1 MKAIQYQ
8 AYGSYEENR
17 LVEVDRPKPKDGEVL
32 VKMSTVGINPLDNTF
47 RSGHI
52 YLATPANVPRV
63 GGQTGAGVVV
73 ESRHPANQAG
83 DRVFVGAMG
92 WGLVTDG
99 TWREYV
105 AAPAAA
111 ISPIPANIDDD
122 VAAAYLAG
130 AGYLSG
136 YLALTEFAKLQPGQT
151 VLAPAIGSAVGMETL
166 QVARH
171 LGASMTIS
179 TASTTQKAKQA
190 RAGYGS
196 VVSMQRHD
204 VSRGE
209 LRPLLGVGKDHLPV
223 AYRTASRRDRELP
236 HSLQYDGR
244 AFLVA
249 IGEHFP
255 RLRHLRNEDHPTWRV
270 GYRLPRPA

>member
-17 LVEVDRPKPKDGEVL
+17 LVEVDRPKPKDSEVL

-73 ESRHPANQAG
+73 ESRHPAHQAG

-92 WGLVTDG
+92 WVLVTDG

-122 VAAAYLAG
+122 VDQLPPGDLSLATNPNKCDCETNPQECDEDE
-130 AGYLSG
+130 
-136 YLALTEFAKLQPGQT
+136 TELQEGT
-151 VLAPAIGSAVGMETL
+151 RV
-166 QVARH
+166 
-171 LGASMTIS
+171 LGA
-179 TASTTQKAKQA
+179 
-190 RAGYGS
+190 
-196 VVSMQRHD
+196 
-204 VSRGE
+204 
-209 LRPLLGVGKDHLPV
+209 LRIYLRDPKRSSPV
-223 AYRTASRRDRELP
+223 KYERK
-236 HSLQYDGR
+236 
-244 AFLVA
+244 
-249 IGEHFP
+249 
-255 RLRHLRNEDHPTWRV
+255 
-270 GYRLPRPA
+270 

>member
-8 AYGSYEENR
+8 AYGGFEENR
-17 LVEVDRPKPKDGEVL
+17 LVEVDRPQLKDGEVL
-32 VKMSTVGINPLDNTF
+32 VKMSTFGINPLDNTF

-52 YLATPANVPRV
+52 YLATPGNVPRV

-73 ESRHPANQAG
+73 ESRHPAHQLG
-83 DRVFVGAMG
+83 ERVFVGAMG

-105 AAPAAA
+105 AAPTSA

-136 YLALTEFAKLQPGQT
+136 YLALTELAKFQPGQT

-166 QVARH
+166 QVARR

-179 TASTTQKAKQA
+179 TASTTRFRNGWRKRA
-190 RAGYGS
+190 RCSGEFAS
-196 VVSMQRHD
+196 CI
-204 VSRGE
+204 RGRE
-209 LRPLLGVGKDHLPV
+209 LSLGMLPAAFWNPLSASAATRSISSLSTLLGTTTRPFLLSSAVSLPKLW
-223 AYRTASRRDRELP
+223 Y
-236 HSLQYDGR
+236 
-244 AFLVA
+244 
-249 IGEHFP
+249 
-255 RLRHLRNEDHPTWRV
+255 
-270 GYRLPRPA
+270 

>member
-17 LVEVDRPKPKDGEVL
+17 LVEVDRPKPKDREVL

-63 GGQTGAGVVV
+63 GGHTA
-73 ESRHPANQAG
+73 HQAG

-136 YLALTEFAKLQPGQT
+136 
-151 VLAPAIGSAVGMETL
+151 
-166 QVARH
+166 
-171 LGASMTIS
+171 
-179 TASTTQKAKQA
+179 
-190 RAGYGS
+190 
-196 VVSMQRHD
+196 
-204 VSRGE
+204 
-209 LRPLLGVGKDHLPV
+209 
-223 AYRTASRRDRELP
+223 
-236 HSLQYDGR
+236 
-244 AFLVA
+244 
-249 IGEHFP
+249 
-255 RLRHLRNEDHPTWRV
+255 
-270 GYRLPRPA
+270 

>member
-1 MKAIQYQ
+1 
-8 AYGSYEENR
+8 
-17 LVEVDRPKPKDGEVL
+17 
-32 VKMSTVGINPLDNTF
+32 MSTVGINPLDNTF

-73 ESRHPANQAG
+73 ESRHPAHQAG

-92 WGLVTDG
+92 WGLVTNG

-136 YLALTEFAKLQPGQT
+136 YLALTEFREVPARTDGACSRNRECRRDGNPSGCSPPRRIDDDLHRKYYAKG
-151 VLAPAIGSAVGMETL
+151 
-166 QVARH
+166 
-171 LGASMTIS
+171 
-179 TASTTQKAKQA
+179 
-190 RAGYGS
+190 RAG
-196 VVSMQRHD
+196 
-204 VSRGE
+204 
-209 LRPLLGVGKDHLPV
+209 
-223 AYRTASRRDRELP
+223 ACC
-236 HSLQYDGR
+236 
-244 AFLVA
+244 
-249 IGEHFP
+249 
-255 RLRHLRNEDHPTWRV
+255 RLRACH
-270 GYRLPRPA
+270 RPVQREHERRCPAH